1 MRVGIGLNVGANE
14 KASAALVSG
23 LAGVQKDALGRDYNG
38 DGRGIGYNVQSLL
51 GVAMVQP
58 YMHNGACESLACVV
72 RDVKHRTGN
81 FTITDFLDTPQK
93 RNELTTFLESI
104 DADTQIVP

>member
-1 MRVGIGLNVGANE
+1 MA
-14 KASAALVSG
+14 G
-23 LAGVQKDALGRDYNG
+23 LAGVQRDALGRDYNG

-58 YMHNGACESLACVV
+58 YMHNGACESLFCVV
-72 RDVKHRTGN
+72 SDVKHRTGN
-81 FTITDFLDTPQK
+81 GTITDFLNTAQK

-104 DADTQIVP
+104 DADTPIIP